1 MHWSTITVRLLMTKS
16 IKCKSRLVEFIGQQI
31 SAFDCFGICA
41 KRAFIQHLRIC
52 TESVGKSNKLIKVLY
67 YRSNNIITPKEKFVN
82 RYNNKYT
89 KKGANN
95 VKFCEKLKK
104 IREEK
109 GMTQV
114 ELANLTGLGQT
125 TISNLEHLEHR
136 KVSADTVVKIA
147 RALNVPVEQL
157 MDG

>member
-1 MHWSTITVRLLMTKS
+1 MNNRPKVRRQLNYILKSRVHRAICLTYDEEHQVQEPPCRIYRTTDERIRLLWYL
-16 IKCKSRLVEFIGQQI
+16 C
-31 SAFDCFGICA
+31 
-41 KRAFIQHLRIC
+41 RAGFRYNDKC
-52 TESVGKSNKLIKVLY
+52 TE
-67 YRSNNIITPKEKFVN
+67 
-82 RYNNKYT
+82 
-89 KKGANN
+89 KGANN

-125 TISNLEHLEHR
+125 TISNLEHYEHR

-147 RALNVPVEQL
+147 RALNVPVKQL
-157 MDG
+157 MDS

>member
-1 MHWSTITVRLLMTKS
+1 M
-16 IKCKSRLVEFIGQQI
+16 
-31 SAFDCFGICA
+31 
-41 KRAFIQHLRIC
+41 
-52 TESVGKSNKLIKVLY
+52 
-67 YRSNNIITPKEKFVN
+67 FVN
-82 RYNNKYT
+82 RYNNKCT
-89 KKGANN
+89 EKGANN

-147 RALNVPVEQL
+147 KALNVPVEQL
-157 MDG
+157 MDS